1 MGGLRMVTRFA
12 RRTTALVAAL
22 ALVGVTLAPATASA
36 QGPLTR
42 ALSVPVVGTVVGGGT
57 FAGTATITRFVNNAG
72 TVTAVGTLTGILTD
86 STGAVSTVISTCA
99 APVTVAQATCNSLE
113 RVLGRLHLNLLGLVV
128 DLNQVVLDITGQTGP
143 GNLLGNLLC
152 GIAGLLDSPGGL
164 SRLLNQILGILG

>member
-1 MGGLRMVTRFA
+1 MVTRFA
-12 RRTTALVAAL
+12 RKTTALVAAL

-36 QGPLTR
+36 QGPFNR

-72 TVTAVGTLTGILTD
+72 AVTAVGTLTGILTD
-86 STGAVSTVISTCA
+86 ANGAASTVISTFA
-99 APVTVAQATCNSLE
+99 APVTIAQATCNILNL
-113 RVLGRLHLNLLGLVV
+113 VLGPLHLNLLGLVV
-128 DLNQVVLDITGQTGP
+128 DLNQVVLDITGVTGP

-164 SRLLNQILGILG
+164 ARLLNQILGILG